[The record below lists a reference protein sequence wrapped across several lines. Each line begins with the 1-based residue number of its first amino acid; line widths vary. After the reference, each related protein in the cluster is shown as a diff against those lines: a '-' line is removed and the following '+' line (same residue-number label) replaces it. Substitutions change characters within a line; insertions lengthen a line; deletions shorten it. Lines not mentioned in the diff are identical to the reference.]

1 MNYLIEIKA
10 FYDLVQIKQLST
22 GQIALWHGL
31 MQINNKCNWKEWF
44 TVANLTLQLITGLSR
59 AGINKD
65 RNILKQ
71 IGLIDFKTN
80 TTKATSYKIITIAKS
95 NKVSSQDSNQDSSQ
109 ISNQN
114 SNQIGSTL
122 NKLNKTKQ
130 NETRSSSIKFYME
143 NINPLITA
151 HEVEILQSYSSDM
164 TEDLIIRA
172 IQEAIEHKAMNM
184 KYIKSILDRY
194 IRENIK
200 TVEQIEYKNAIEQRN
215 SKTQETAKEEAERLR
230 KEWGLG
236 DED

>member
-1 MNYLIEIKA
+1 
-10 FYDLVQIKQLST
+10 
-22 GQIALWHGL
+22 
-31 MQINNKCNWKEWF
+31 
-44 TVANLTLQLITGLSR
+44 
-59 AGINKD
+59 
-65 RNILKQ
+65 
-71 IGLIDFKTN
+71 
-80 TTKATSYKIITIAKS
+80 
-95 NKVSSQDSNQDSSQ
+95 
-109 ISNQN
+109 
-114 SNQIGSTL
+114 
-122 NKLNKTKQ
+122 
-130 NETRSSSIKFYME
+130 ME